1 MSYAALE
8 TSTQDGAP
16 VELYTFAQG
25 TQFWRFTTA
34 PDTGTYAG
42 SEYVPSSI
50 TRDRIKQTSDVL
62 KDSLKLEFPR
72 GDAFANQFLGF
83 APDIVT
89 TVTVMRGHV
98 GDNEFIP
105 YWKGRVIAAVASG
118 NKIELACES
127 VFSSIRRPGLRARYE
142 LTCRHALYAAR
153 CGVTPEALQVVGTV
167 SAASGVTI
175 SVPAAAGFADG
186 YFTGGMVKA
195 PDESARFIAAHSGGV
210 LTVQRPLAGL
220 VVGATVR
227 LYPGCDHLR
236 STCAGKFNNLDNFG
250 GFPWIPIRNPYDGRS
265 IA

>member
-1 MSYAALE
+1 MSYAAIE
-8 TSTQDGAP
+8 TSTQDGSP
-16 VELYTFAQG
+16 IELYTFAQG
-25 TQFWRFTTA
+25 TRFWRFTTA
-34 PDTGTYAG
+34 PDTVTYAAV
-42 SEYVPSSI
+42 EYVPSSI

-89 TVTVMRGHV
+89 TVTVMRGHA

-118 NKIELACES
+118 NRIELACES

-142 LTCRHALYAAR
+142 LTCRHALYSAR
-153 CGVTPEALQVVGTV
+153 CGVNLEASQTTGVTSGV
-167 SAASGVTI
+167 SGVTI
-175 SVPAAAGFADG
+175 TVPAAAGFAAG
-186 YFTGGMVKA
+186 YFTGGMIKA
-195 PDESARFIAAHSGGV
+195 PDESTRFIVAHTGAV
-210 LTVQRPLAGL
+210 LTIQRPIADLS
-220 VVGATVR
+220 VGATVW

-236 STCAGKFNNLDNFG
+236 STCASKFGNLDNFG
-250 GFPWIPIRNPYDGRS
+250 GFPWIPIRNPYDGSS

>member
-34 PDTGTYAG
+34 PDPVTYAAV
-42 SEYVPSSI
+42 EYTPSSVS
-50 TRDRIKQTSDVL
+50 RDRIKQTSDVL

-72 GDAFANQFLGF
+72 GDAFASQFLGF
-83 APDIVT
+83 APDTVT
-89 TVTVMRGHV
+89 TVTIMRGHV

-142 LTCRHALYAAR
+142 LACRHALYSAR
-153 CGVTPEALQVVGTV
+153 CGVNLEASQDTGVTSVV
-167 SAASGVTI
+167 SGVTI

-186 YFTGGMVKA
+186 YFTGGMIKA
-195 PDESARFIAAHSGGV
+195 PDESTRFIVAHTGAV
-210 LTVQRPLAGL
+210 LTVQRPIAGL
-220 VVGATVR
+220 AVGATVR
-227 LYPGCDHLR
+227 LYPGCDHLQ

-265 IA
+265 IV

>member
-25 TQFWRFTTA
+25 AQFWRFTTA
-34 PDTGTYAG
+34 PDAVTYAAI
-42 SEYVPSSI
+42 EYAPSSI
-50 TRDRIKQTSDVL
+50 SRDRIKQTSDVL

-89 TVTVMRGHV
+89 TVTVMRGHA

-142 LTCRHALYAAR
+142 LTCRHALYSAR
-153 CGVTPEALQVVGTV
+153 CGVNLEASQTTGVAFAV
-167 SAASGVTI
+167 SGVTI
-175 SVPAAAGFADG
+175 SVSAAAGFANG
-186 YFTGGMVKA
+186 YFAGGMIKA
-195 PDESARFIAAHSGGV
+195 PDDSTRFIVAHTGEV
-210 LTVQRPLAGL
+210 LTVQRPIADLA
-220 VVGATVR
+220 VGATVR
-227 LYPGCDHLR
+227 LYPGCDHLQ
-236 STCAGKFNNLDNFG
+236 STCASKFSNIDNFG
-250 GFPWIPIRNPYDGRS
+250 GFPWVPIRNPYDGRS
-265 IA
+265 IV

>member
-1 MSYAALE
+1 MSYSAIE
-8 TSTQDGAP
+8 TSTQDGSP
-16 VELYTFAQG
+16 IELYTFAQG
-25 TQFWRFTTA
+25 TRYWRFTTSPETFTHA
-34 PDTGTYAG
+34 
-42 SEYVPSSI
+42 SIEYVSSSI
-50 TRDRIKQTSDVL
+50 SRDRIKQTSDVL

-127 VFSSIRRPGLRARYE
+127 VFSSIQRPGLRARYE
-142 LTCRHALYAAR
+142 LTCRHALYSAR

-175 SVPAAAGFADG
+175 SVPAAAGFANG
-186 YFTGGMVKA
+186 YFTGGMMKT
-195 PDESARFIAAHSGGV
+195 PDESARFIVAHSGGV
-210 LTVQRPLAGL
+210 LTVQRPFSDLA
-220 VVGATVR
+220 VGSSVR
-227 LYPGCDHLR
+227 LFPGCDHMQ

-265 IA
+265 IV

>member
-1 MSYAALE
+1 MSYATLE

-34 PDTGTYAG
+34 PDTVTYAAVG
-42 SEYVPSSI
+42 YTPSSI
-50 TRDRIKQTSDVL
+50 SRDRIKQTADVL

-72 GDAFANQFLGF
+72 GDSFASQFLGF

-89 TVTVMRGHV
+89 TVTVMRGHA
-98 GDNEFIP
+98 GDSEFIP

-142 LTCRHALYAAR
+142 LTCRHALYSAR
-153 CGVTPEALQVVGTV
+153 CGVNLEASQTTGVTSVV
-167 SAASGVTI
+167 SGVTLT
-175 SVPAAAGFADG
+175 VPEAAGFADG

-195 PDESARFIAAHSGGV
+195 PDESTRFIVAHAGEV
-210 LTVQRPLAGL
+210 LTVQRPIAGL
-220 VVGATVR
+220 SAGETVR
-227 LYPGCDHLR
+227 LYPGCDHLMT
-236 STCAGKFNNLDNFG
+236 TCNSKFGNIDNFG